1 MATHGNR
8 RATIVA
14 RVDSGTATLEPDP
27 ERARGWTLCVDGVP
41 QSYVDLGDPTHLA
54 FEYVRRLATVLRVGA
69 PAAVPLRVL
78 HLGGGALT
86 LPRWIAATRPG
97 AVQTVVEQDAALLAL
112 VSRTLPWPPEVTV
125 CPGEARE
132 FVAGAAPGGYDVIVT
147 DVFQGAAL
155 PASVATVGFAAA
167 AARLLAPGGLLAM
180 NLTDVPPLSHS
191 RIQTATLRAAFGD
204 VALIAAP
211 GLLRGRRAG
220 NVVLAAAA
228 RPGSLP
234 VAALAAAG
242 ARDPRPARVWHG
254 TALTEFLGGA
264 KARLDGY
271 A

>member
-14 RVDSGTATLEPDP
+14 RVDSGIATLEPDP
-27 ERARGWTLCVDGVP
+27 ARARGWTVCVDGVP

-54 FEYVRRLATVLRVGA
+54 FEYVRKLATVLRVGA
-69 PAAVPLRVL
+69 PAAVPLRIL
-78 HLGGGALT
+78 HLGGGGLT
-86 LPRWIAATRPG
+86 LPRWISATLPG
-97 AVQTVVEQDAALLAL
+97 AMQTVVEHDAPLLAL
-112 VSRTLPWPPEVTV
+112 VSRTLPWPPDVAV
-125 CPGEARE
+125 RVGEARE
-132 FVAGAAPGGYDVIVT
+132 FVEGAAPGGYDVIIT
-147 DVFQGAAL
+147 DVFQGAVL

-167 AARLLAPGGLLAM
+167 AARLLGPGGLLAM

-191 RIQTATLRAAFGD
+191 RIQTATLRAAFDD

-228 RPGSLP
+228 GSATLP
-234 VAALAAAG
+234 VAALAAAT

-254 TALTEFLGGA
+254 AALTDFLGGA